1 MNTRSADML
10 IEARSTSRTTPTTA
24 KFGHAENETLSSH
37 DRCGS
42 PNAFAIEE
50 LDAGGSEF
58 SWSSIE
64 SGGSSPLAEIS
75 APTPALEKNL
85 EPESTAAHESTPPA
99 MPDPSVRIDD
109 TRESDPKSMVQ
120 MHSLYFWDSISFKVN
135 LPSGLS
141 TRSWLI
147 SLRLRV

>member
-1 MNTRSADML
+1 MNNRSAEML
-10 IEARSTSRTTPTTA
+10 IEARSTSQTTPATVS
-24 KFGHAENETLSSH
+24 FGHAENETLSSH
-37 DRCGS
+37 DLCGS
-42 PNAFAIEE
+42 PDAFAIEE

-75 APTPALEKNL
+75 APTPALEENL
-85 EPESTAAHESTPPA
+85 EPELTAAHESTPPA
-99 MPDPSVRIDD
+99 MPDLSVRIDD
-109 TRESDPKSMVQ
+109 SRDSDPKSMVQ

-135 LPSGLS
+135 LSPGLS
-141 TRSWLI
+141 TRIWLI